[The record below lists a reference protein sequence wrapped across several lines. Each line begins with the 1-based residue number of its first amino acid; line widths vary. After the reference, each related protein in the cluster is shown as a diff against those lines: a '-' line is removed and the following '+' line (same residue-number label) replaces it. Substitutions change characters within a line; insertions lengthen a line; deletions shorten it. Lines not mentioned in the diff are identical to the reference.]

1 MTDEETTPPA
11 DAAAPR
17 ENTDSSTIDVL
28 ELIRSNPWYVV
39 AALLAVGAIIV
50 LVGVDID
57 IPRFWY
63 LFGLSGLVVLPYGW
77 IVGGKV
83 ADWITDPNH
92 VWVVDLEADELAKTK
107 IFLFPGD
114 DFGEMEVTDG
124 DVDQATPNIVFAK
137 EVDKESQTMKGVW
150 SGSIT
155 DREMLREREKIKAC
169 RGILEDDAKVG
180 FTLQT
185 RFWHIIR
192 GATTET
198 VLDVIET
205 FEDGALPDD
214 GVALDK
220 YVEDAVSQYDVENTP
235 GRERDLDLSDAPSDL
250 DSEVDDLAQDDNTR
264 KEDS

>member
-1 MTDEETTPPA
+1 MTDTVDTESNSQKTT
-11 DAAAPR
+11 
-17 ENTDSSTIDVL
+17 ESTIDL
-28 ELIRSNPWYVV
+28 RELITSNPWYVV
-39 AALLAVGAIIV
+39 SALLAVGAAVI
-50 LVGVDID
+50 LLGFDIEV
-57 IPRFWY
+57 PRFWY

-77 IVGGKV
+77 IVGGKI
-83 ADWITDPNH
+83 ADWIVDPNH

-114 DFGEMEVTDG
+114 DFAEMEVIDG
-124 DVDQATPNIVFAK
+124 DVDRVTPNIVFAK
-137 EVDKESQTMKGVW
+137 EVDKENQTMKGVW

-185 RFWHIIR
+185 RFWHIVR

-205 FEDGALPDD
+205 FEGGALPDD

-220 YVEDAVSQYDVENTP
+220 YVEDAVSHYDMDDTP
-235 GRERDLDLSDAPSDL
+235 GRERQFDLGDAPTNLDQETDESDQA
-250 DSEVDDLAQDDNTR
+250 VDHQEAAADD
-264 KEDS
+264 